1 MIDNVQVSNS
11 ICSIVY
17 CEREKHAKTLCH
29 NHYREL
35 KRRQAGAKPQAKRP
49 DICIADGCN
58 KKHYCMNYCSS
69 HYSRLQVSGDVKSE
83 IPIKILTYGKYDC
96 DVPFCKNKHKARGL
110 CGTHDATKR
119 TYNLTSQQLV
129 EMLSRSCEVCGVSD
143 NLTIDHN
150 HSCCNKRSSCGKCV
164 RGTVCQNC
172 NRAMGQAKDNS
183 KTLRMLAD
191 YLDKYNKTS
200 LL

>member
-1 MIDNVQVSNS
+1 MIDNVQVSDNK
-11 ICSIVY
+11 CSIDG
-17 CEREKHAKTLCH
+17 CGKQKHAKTLCH

-35 KRRQAGAKPQAKRP
+35 KRRQAGAIPQAKRP
-49 DICIADGCN
+49 NTCIVDTCN
-58 KKHYCMNYCSS
+58 KKHYCLNYCSS
-69 HYSRLQVSGDVKSE
+69 HYSRLQVSGSIKPE
-83 IPIKILTYGKYDC
+83 LPIKVLVYGKTDC
-96 DVPFCKNKHKARGL
+96 NVSFCNNKHKAKGL

-119 TYNLTSQQLV
+119 TYSLTSEQLV
-129 EMLSRSCEVCGVSD
+129 EMLSRQCEVCGAED
-143 NLTIDHN
+143 NLTIDHD

-172 NRAMGQAKDNS
+172 NRAMGQVKDNS

-191 YLDKYNKTS
+191 YLDRYSRSS